1 MHNTSS
7 KPQKEE
13 IPTNQ
18 TTPQTPRR
26 KIRITKEI
34 DLLVAQPQRER
45 ERGMDCEKK
54 KEREMKSKKKKRKY
68 ICLINM

>member
-1 MHNTSS
+1 MQNISS

-18 TTPQTPRR
+18 TTHKNTNNTSPRR

-34 DLLVAQPQRER
+34 DLVVAQSHRER
-45 ERGMDCEKK
+45 WGIQ
-54 KEREMKSKKKKRKY
+54 S
-68 ICLINM
+68 

>member
-18 TTPQTPRR
+18 TTHTKTNNTTPRR

-34 DLLVAQPQRER
+34 DLVVAQPRRER
-45 ERGMDCEKK
+45 KRER
-54 KEREMKSKKKKRKY
+54 
-68 ICLINM
+68 